1 MYYIGYDIGSSSVK
15 AALLN
20 SDTNQVVCSVSYP
33 EVEME
38 ISAPQTGWAEQ
49 DPDTWWDHVVKTTQ
63 MLLSESKVD
72 PFKVTGIGISY
83 QMHGLVLVD
92 HQYKPLRPAI
102 IWCDSRAVDI
112 GNEAAEKIGVQRS
125 LEHHLNTPGNFTISK
140 LLWVKENEPH
150 IYEKV
155 AAFMLPGD
163 YIVTKM
169 TEWVTSTIS
178 GYSEGI
184 LWDFKEHLTSDI
196 ILEEL
201 DIDPT
206 ILAPLRKN
214 IGLQGKLA
222 EDPARI
228 LGLPEHT
235 PITYRAGDQPNN
247 ALSLGVVQPGQVAA
261 TGGTSGVVYGVLD
274 QLNHDKSQRVNS
286 FAHVNHEKDDPRIGV
301 LLCINGAG
309 IAYAWMRNQISPS
322 LSYEDMATQVDTV
335 PIGSDGL
342 VILPFGNGA
351 ERILV
356 NKQIGSSVHHL
367 DWNRHTPAHM
377 YRATLEGIAFAYV
390 YGMSILQDMGIDISS
405 MRVGNDNLFQSAPF
419 ANVIS
424 TMMDCTIE
432 VIETNG
438 AAGAARGAAIGNGI
452 YTMEDAF
459 DTLEKVKTY
468 QPDAANLEKYQRAY
482 NTWKSKLEIELEQS
496 NQ

>member
-1 MYYIGYDIGSSSVK
+1 LYFIGYDIGSSSIK

-20 SDTNQVVCSVSYP
+20 SDTNEVICSVSYP

-38 ISAPQTGWAEQ
+38 ISAPQPGWAEQ
-49 DPDTWWDHVVKTTQ
+49 DPNLWWEYVVKTTH
-63 MLLSESKVD
+63 MLLSESKIDKYKVD
-72 PFKVTGIGISY
+72 GIGISY

-92 HQYKPLRPAI
+92 YDYEAIRPAI
-102 IWCDSRAVDI
+102 IWCDSRAVEV
-112 GNEAAEKIGVQRS
+112 GQRAAEKIGIERS
-125 LEHHLNTPGNFTISK
+125 LEHHLNTPGNFTVSK
-140 LLWVKENEPH
+140 LLWVKENEPE
-150 IYEKV
+150 IYERI

-178 GYSEGI
+178 GQSESI

-196 ILEEL
+196 ILEDL

-214 IGLQGKLA
+214 IGLQEKLT
-222 EDPARI
+222 EGPARI

-247 ALSLGVVQPGQVAA
+247 ALSLGVVHPGQVAA

-274 QLNHDKSQRVNS
+274 QLNYDTGQRVNS
-286 FAHVNHEKDDPRIGV
+286 FAHVNHESDAPRIGV

-309 IAYAWMRNQISPS
+309 AAYAWMRNQISAGS
-322 LSYEDMATQVDTV
+322 SYEDMAALVDTV

-351 ERILV
+351 ERILE
-356 NKQIGSSVHHL
+356 NKNIGASINQL
-367 DWNRHTPAHM
+367 DLNRHQSAHM

-390 YGMSILQDMGIDISS
+390 YGMSILQDMGIDVSS
-405 MRVGNDNLFQSAPF
+405 MRVGNDNLFQSSPF
-419 ANVIS
+419 AKAIS
-424 TMMDCTIE
+424 TLMDCEID
-432 VIETNG
+432 VIDTNG
-438 AAGAARGAAIGNGI
+438 AAGAARGAAIGKGT
-452 YTMEDAF
+452 YTMEEAF
-459 DTLEKVKTY
+459 STLKKVKTY
-468 QPDAANLEKYQRAY
+468 KPDSENKAAYESAY
-482 NTWKSKLEIELEQS
+482 ATWKAILDRQIEKSK
-496 NQ
+496 